1 MSFNFCTFG
10 PVTLFYDGLGSQI
23 PVVCQIQGWECL
35 RGICW
40 LVAEMRNGLFPLS
53 SGNKLS
59 IILQEGTG
67 LGQGRPSQ
75 WQNEQFAGTEF
86 FLDTVRGTGQE
97 AETRGHSQV
106 QEWSPITVVYQITE
120 SGGIDIGIEAHL
132 KPKKGL
138 PVNLSW
144 APLGAHSL
152 LWRLTS
158 FKSVLFWSCLIC
170 QWQKGIS
177 SRR

>member
-1 MSFNFCTFG
+1 
-10 PVTLFYDGLGSQI
+10 
-23 PVVCQIQGWECL
+23 
-35 RGICW
+35 
-40 LVAEMRNGLFPLS
+40 MRNGLFPLS

-97 AETRGHSQV
+97 AETCGHSQA

-120 SGGIDIGIEAHL
+120 SGGIDIGIEAYL

-152 LWRLTS
+152 L
-158 FKSVLFWSCLIC
+158 
-170 QWQKGIS
+170 
-177 SRR
+177 

>member
-1 MSFNFCTFG
+1 
-10 PVTLFYDGLGSQI
+10 
-23 PVVCQIQGWECL
+23 
-35 RGICW
+35 
-40 LVAEMRNGLFPLS
+40 MRNGLFPLS

-120 SGGIDIGIEAHL
+120 SGGIDIGIEAYL

-152 LWRLTS
+152 L
-158 FKSVLFWSCLIC
+158 
-170 QWQKGIS
+170 
-177 SRR
+177 